1 MTIAIIVTLCVLVLI
16 AYVFDLTA
24 SKTRIPAVILLLLLG
39 WLLREFMNYFSIV
52 VPDLSPALP
61 VLGTIG
67 LILIVLEGSL
77 ELELNPTKAPLIRK
91 SFLSATIPLL
101 LISFGLAWTFKI
113 FDPHDYKINLI
124 NAIPFC
130 VISSAIA
137 IPTVRGLAQPTREFV
152 VYESSLSD
160 ILGVLLFNFIAM
172 STSFGLGT
180 FGRLAL
186 QITLMIIVSFVAT
199 IGTAYLLHRIEHHIK
214 FVPIILLVILI
225 YALSKVYHL
234 PGLIF
239 ILIFGLFLG
248 NLDELKK
255 YKWIERLKPDELNEE
270 VQKLKGLTIE
280 GAFLIRT
287 LFFLLFGY
295 IIDPPELFN
304 ADTFAWALA
313 ITAAIFLFRAIFL
326 VIFGVPLLPLL
337 FIAPR
342 GLITILLFLSIE
354 PKDNITLVN
363 RSLIIQVIV
372 LTALVMMAGIITNKN
387 SGANGF
393 GLKKI
398 KIKFIKRPV
407 ADNTIQ

>member
-24 SKTRIPAVILLLLLG
+24 SKTKIPAVILLLLLG
-39 WLLREFMNYFSIV
+39 WLLREVVSYFSIV

-77 ELELNPTKAPLIRK
+77 ELELNPTKAQLIRN

-113 FDPHDYKINLI
+113 YDRLDYKINLI

-137 IPTVRGLAQPTREFV
+137 IPTLRVLAQATREFV

-172 STSFGLGT
+172 NTSFGVGT

-186 QITLMIIVSFVAT
+186 QITLMIIVSFIAT
-199 IGTAYLLHRIEHHIK
+199 LGTAYLLHRIEHHIK

-225 YALSKVYHL
+225 YAVSKVYHL

-255 YKWIERLKPDELNEE
+255 YKWIERLNPDEMNEE
-270 VQKLKGLTIE
+270 VQKLKRLTIE

-287 LFFLLFGY
+287 LFFILFGY

-313 ITAAIFLFRAIFL
+313 ITAGIFLLRAIFL
-326 VIFGVPLLPLL
+326 VIFSVPLLPLL
-337 FIAPR
+337 FVAPR
-342 GLITILLFLSIE
+342 GLITILLFLSIDA
-354 PKDNITLVN
+354 KYNITLVN

-372 LTALVMMAGIITNKN
+372 LTALVMMGGIITNRN
-387 SGANGF
+387 SRDNGF

-398 KIKFIKRPV
+398 RIKFIKRSV
-407 ADNTIQ
+407 ADKTMQ